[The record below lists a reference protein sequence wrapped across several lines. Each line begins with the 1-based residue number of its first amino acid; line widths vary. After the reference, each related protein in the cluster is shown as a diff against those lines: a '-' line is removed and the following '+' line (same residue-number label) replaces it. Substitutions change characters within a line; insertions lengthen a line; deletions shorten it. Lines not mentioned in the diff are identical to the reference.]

1 METVKV
7 STKVGRK
14 RAPNGVDKREI
25 TVRLMPEERRKLEQ
39 NAASELLTEG
49 AMLREIFLL
58 GLPVW
63 EATHTNA

>member
-1 METVKV
+1 MEPTKV

-14 RAPNGVDKREI
+14 RAPNGIDKRQI
-25 TVRLMPEERRKLEQ
+25 AVRLMPEERRKLEQ
-39 NAASELLTEG
+39 YATSQLLTEG
-49 AMLREIFLL
+49 AMLREIYLL

>member
-14 RAPNGVDKREI
+14 RVPNGVDKRMI
-25 TVRLMPEERRKLEQ
+25 AVRLMPEERRKLEQ
-39 NAASELLTEG
+39 FAASELLTEG

-58 GLPVW
+58 GLPAW

>member
-1 METVKV
+1 MDPKV

-14 RAPNGVDKREI
+14 RAPNGIDKRQI
-25 TVRLMPEERRKLEQ
+25 AVRLMPEERRQLELHAEKQ
-39 NAASELLTEG
+39 RLTEG

-58 GLPVW
+58 GLPAW